1 MKPSVWAG
9 PTRDTAIR
17 LCSLSVSTWPVPI
30 AILFALH
37 HRPMR
42 SASLPSLCSQ
52 NQNKNQNPGLDA
64 QLPQGFCWA
73 KTVNLVGLEQVALD
87 TEGFHHPLKRM
98 PIFFL
103 TLSVLSDY
111 L

>member
-1 MKPSVWAG
+1 MKPSMWAG
-9 PTRDTAIR
+9 PTHDTAMR

-30 AILFALH
+30 AVLFALP

-52 NQNKNQNPGLDA
+52 TKNKNKNPGSDA

-73 KTVNLVGLEQVALD
+73 KAMNLVGFRLVALD

-103 TLSVLSDY
+103 TLSIFK
-111 L
+111 